1 VPDGAKPPPATPRWD
16 LVALTVGYRRRQLGL
31 SITEIAELVG
41 VSTQAWSE
49 LEGGHRPRG
58 FHRDEARRAATVL
71 GWTDD
76 SLDRIVRGQRP
87 VDASG
92 TVPTVA
98 PARTVTPARAVAP
111 ARPPTPT
118 PTAEAGTGATRGA
131 PWFLAPIASRDGH
144 GVRHVDPARLGVLG
158 GLLILL
164 AVILVFFR

>member
-98 PARTVTPARAVAP
+98 PARAVTPARAVAP

>member
-98 PARTVTPARAVAP
+98 PARTVTPARP
-111 ARPPTPT
+111 PTPTPT